1 MGGFID
7 TILSNTI
14 YVVVTMCILCVM
26 VYFAVKKM
34 TKIFI
39 IAFVILIGFLSY
51 VYFTE
56 GSVRDAADK
65 AGEVV
70 N

>member
-1 MGGFID
+1 MGGFIE
-7 TILSNTI
+7 TILSNPLYAI
-14 YVVVTMCILCVM
+14 VTMCILCVM

-39 IAFVILIGFLSY
+39 IAFVVLIGFLSY

-56 GSVRDAADK
+56 GSVRDAVKK

>member
-1 MGGFID
+1 
-7 TILSNTI
+7 
-14 YVVVTMCILCVM
+14 MCILCGM

-34 TKIFI
+34 AKIFI
-39 IAFVILIGFLSY
+39 IAFVVLIGFLSY

-56 GSVRDAADK
+56 GSVKDVAEK

-70 N
+70 K